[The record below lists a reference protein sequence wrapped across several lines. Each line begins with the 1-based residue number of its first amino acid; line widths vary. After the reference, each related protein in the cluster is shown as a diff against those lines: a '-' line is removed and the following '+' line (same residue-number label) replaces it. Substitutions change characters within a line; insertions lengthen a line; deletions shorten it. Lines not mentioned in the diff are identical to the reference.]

1 MGRGSSDKSLNELRV
16 FTVDTLWRQG
26 FSATE
31 IAKIWLTDEECLGMG
46 LAGDYAHRND
56 LSFPQKVRSLV
67 PVVNNCI
74 NTVKARLSIPL
85 DPKER
90 QKALEE
96 YVAREDLIFNQAWRD
111 HQNAFDYR
119 DKLTAL
125 KLAQEAAKNKARAM
139 GVILTPDPDQPQVGS
154 TTHQYITIEN
164 LAQMALVSGQV
175 SRERIGDGNGPRPAL
190 NPASN

>member
-1 MGRGSSDKSLNELRV
+1 
-16 FTVDTLWRQG
+16 
-26 FSATE
+26 
-31 IAKIWLTDEECLGMG
+31 
-46 LAGDYAHRND
+46 
-56 LSFPQKVRSLV
+56 
-67 PVVNNCI
+67 
-74 NTVKARLSIPL
+74 
-85 DPKER
+85 
-90 QKALEE
+90 LEE

-139 GVILTPDPDQPQVGS
+139 GVVLTPDPDQLAGGS
-154 TTHQYITIEN
+154 TTHLYITIEN